1 MNITVGLM
9 AILTLAAVSQPAS
22 AQVYSGPLQP
32 HVGGQVTTAFS
43 NSFGPDAESTLTF
56 KQVNASVLGVDY
68 SSTRGLVVHRN
79 IRVIDRQDATT
90 YVLGYAQTMP
100 VVIPNTTSLGIS
112 AASLIEL
119 RTTGQT
125 ALSLIYDSDL
135 AKIDGV
141 LTLVA
146 KDIKAPLLIEDQLIQ
161 VPVVHATGTF
171 AGGRGNRRG
180 TGDFYFI
187 DDKNNPMMLEDTIQ
201 FNWEDQPR
209 AERITRVTAGKS
221 MESAMEKTLKTLRS
235 LDLYGIHFDFDKATI
250 RPDTASLIA
259 DIAVTLKHNPTWR
272 LQINGHTDSIGDAA
286 YNQKLSADRAA
297 AVKDAIVK
305 QGIAAS
311 RLQTAGLGQT
321 KPKSGNDTLEGR
333 SLNRRVELVRT
344 DR

>member
-1 MNITVGLM
+1 MNINRGFM
-9 AILTLAAVSQPAS
+9 AILTIATVSQPAS
-22 AQVYSGPLQP
+22 AQVVLPL
-32 HVGGQVTTAFS
+32 HVGAQMTTAFS
-43 NSFGPDAESTLTF
+43 NSFGSDAESTLTLT
-56 KQVNASVLGVDY
+56 QMNSSVVGVDY

-79 IRVIDRQDATT
+79 IRMIDHENART
-90 YVLGYAQTMP
+90 YVLGYAPTMP
-100 VVIPNTTSLGIS
+100 VVIPNTTSVGIS

-125 ALSLIYDSDL
+125 ALSLIYDANLSKL
-135 AKIDGV
+135 DGV

-146 KDIKAPLLIEDQLIQ
+146 KDIKAPLLIEDRLIQ

-171 AGGRGNRRG
+171 GAGGRRG

-187 DDKNNPMMLEDTIQ
+187 DDKNNPWMLEDTIR
-201 FNWEDQPR
+201 FSWEDQPR
-209 AERITRVTAGKS
+209 AERITRITAGKS
-221 MESAMEKTLKTLRS
+221 MESAMEQTLKTLRS
-235 LDLYGIHFDFDKATI
+235 YDLYGIHFDFDKATI

-259 DIAVTLKHNPTWR
+259 GIAVGLKHNPTWR
-272 LQINGHTDSIGDAA
+272 LQINGHTDSIGDAD
-286 YNQKLSADRAA
+286 YNLKLSAERAA
-297 AVKDAIVK
+297 AVKDAVVK

-321 KPKSGNDTLEGR
+321 MPKGDNDTLAGR

>member
-1 MNITVGLM
+1 MNITIGLM
-9 AILTLAAVSQPAS
+9 AILTLASLSQPAS

-43 NSFGPDAESTLTF
+43 NSFGPDAELTLTF

-79 IRVIDRQDATT
+79 IRVIDRQDETT

-125 ALSLIYDSDL
+125 ALSLIYNSDL

-161 VPVVHATGTF
+161 VPVVQATGTF

-187 DDKNNPMMLEDTIQ
+187 DDKNNAMMLEDTIQ
-201 FNWEDQPR
+201 FSWEDQPR

-221 MESAMEKTLKTLRS
+221 MELAMEKT
-235 LDLYGIHFDFDKATI
+235 
-250 RPDTASLIA
+250 P

-272 LQINGHTDSIGDAA
+272 LQINGHTNSIGDAA
-286 YNQKLSADRAA
+286 YNLKLSADRAA

>member
-1 MNITVGLM
+1 MNVNMGFM
-9 AILTLAAVSQPAS
+9 AILTLASLSQPAS
-22 AQVYSGPLQP
+22 AQVFQP

-56 KQVNASVLGVDY
+56 KQVNSNVLGVDY

-79 IRVIDRQDATT
+79 IRAIDRQNART
-90 YVLGYAQTMP
+90 YVLGYAPTMP

-125 ALSLIYDSDL
+125 ALSLIYDSNL
-135 AKIDGV
+135 SKLDGV

-146 KDIKAPLLIEDQLIQ
+146 KDIKQPLLIEDQLIQ

-171 AGGRGNRRG
+171 GAGDRQG

-187 DDKNNPMMLEDTIQ
+187 DDKNNAMMLEDTIQ
-201 FNWEDQPR
+201 FSWEDQPR

-221 MESAMEKTLKTLRS
+221 MVSAMEQTLKTLRS
-235 LDLYGIHFDFDKATI
+235 YDLYGIHFDFDKATI
-250 RPDTASLIA
+250 RPDAASLISG
-259 DIAVTLKHNPTWR
+259 IAVTLKHNPAWR
-272 LQINGHTDSIGDAA
+272 LQINGHTDAIGDAD
-286 YNQKLSADRAA
+286 YNLKLSAERAA

-311 RLQTAGLGQT
+311 RLQTAGLAQT
-321 KPKSGNDTLEGR
+321 MPKADNDTLAGR